1 LNIETGTYSDATMR
15 LMVRFARAG
24 SVMESITIKLGI
36 AMSVRK
42 AVNNVWLMSNSKTLP
57 ARMSSMTPGLYRW
70 K

>member
-1 LNIETGTYSDATMR
+1 
-15 LMVRFARAG
+15 
-24 SVMESITIKLGI
+24 MESSIIRIGI

-42 AVNNVWLMSNSKTLP
+42 TVNNVWLMSNSKTTP